1 MFKIIEGD
9 FKNNKYSNEE
19 YLDNWPM
26 LYILENG
33 KKAYIGES
41 NHVKTRMT
49 QHATNEEKRIFNKVH
64 FIYSRLF
71 NQSVTFDYESK
82 LIQYIVADELFQVT
96 NKNSGI
102 ADKQYYE
109 KEKYDK
115 KFELLWRK
123 LQKEKLVKHSLEE
136 IENSDLFKYSP
147 YKELNDNQRKA
158 VEDILAQIESGNVNR
173 VVVNGMPGSG
183 KTIVAVYLMK
193 YLADSEEF
201 AGKKIGFVVPQ
212 TSLRKTMKFIFR
224 SIYGL
229 TPSQVLSP
237 SDITKKKYDILLVD
251 EAHRL
256 HQYKNISYRGA
267 FKKSCERLGMTT
279 DADELDWILE
289 QSKCAVLF
297 YDYNQVVGP
306 SGIDYERFEEKM
318 RNPYKKHT
326 ISYFTL
332 ATQMRVQGGNDYIAF
347 IKDLLAGAADR
358 KYHSKKYDLK
368 LYSDFSKFEKDMY
381 AKEEETGLSRM
392 VAGYAWPW
400 ISKNDRSKKDIEI
413 QGVKRMWN
421 HCSDEPMTE
430 YEIYSYEAYR
440 RKYQDDIRE
449 VPRVTLMSLDQEELN
464 RYVELLKRG
473 KQRLA
478 TLDNESIYELMSIK
492 RGEKVTLS
500 ATLLFSP
507 YPQAYFPQLCI
518 TAIVIPGRTI
528 GSLGDMGERF
538 SDNQRIEGTIPE
550 MLDEALLFV
559 KRNMRTKT
567 IISPTT
573 GRRTDR
579 TDYPITAVRE
589 AIINA
594 LVHRDYSIHTE
605 GMPIQLIMFEDRIEI
620 HNPGGLYGRITI
632 DQLGKIQPDTRNPVL
647 ASALETLGIT
657 ENRYSGI
664 PTIRMEMEKYNLRQ
678 PEFLDERGSFIVKLY
693 KESKND
699 YEDMSNDEETNNL
712 IVFCKTPRTRKEIC
726 DYLGLNSVTYAIQTY
741 VNPLVEA
748 GVIKLSIP
756 DKPKSP
762 KQLYYS
768 VEREE

>member
-64 FIYSRLF
+64 FIYSRLC

-109 KEKYDK
+109 KEKYDE

-147 YKELNDNQRKA
+147 YKELNDSQRKA

-256 HQYKNISYRGA
+256 HQYKNISYRGSFQEKLRTA
-267 FKKSCERLGMTT
+267 GHDDRRRRIRL
-279 DADELDWILE
+279 
-289 QSKCAVLF
+289 
-297 YDYNQVVGP
+297 
-306 SGIDYERFEEKM
+306 
-318 RNPYKKHT
+318 
-326 ISYFTL
+326 
-332 ATQMRVQGGNDYIAF
+332 
-347 IKDLLAGAADR
+347 
-358 KYHSKKYDLK
+358 
-368 LYSDFSKFEKDMY
+368 
-381 AKEEETGLSRM
+381 
-392 VAGYAWPW
+392 
-400 ISKNDRSKKDIEI
+400 DI
-413 QGVKRMWN
+413 
-421 HCSDEPMTE
+421 
-430 YEIYSYEAYR
+430 
-440 RKYQDDIRE
+440 
-449 VPRVTLMSLDQEELN
+449 
-464 RYVELLKRG
+464 
-473 KQRLA
+473 
-478 TLDNESIYELMSIK
+478 
-492 RGEKVTLS
+492 
-500 ATLLFSP
+500 
-507 YPQAYFPQLCI
+507 
-518 TAIVIPGRTI
+518 
-528 GSLGDMGERF
+528 
-538 SDNQRIEGTIPE
+538 GTIKVCSVI
-550 MLDEALLFV
+550 LRLQ
-559 KRNMRTKT
+559 
-567 IISPTT
+567 S
-573 GRRTDR
+573 
-579 TDYPITAVRE
+579 
-589 AIINA
+589 
-594 LVHRDYSIHTE
+594 
-605 GMPIQLIMFEDRIEI
+605 
-620 HNPGGLYGRITI
+620 GGW
-632 DQLGKIQPDTRNPVL
+632 
-647 ASALETLGIT
+647 
-657 ENRYSGI
+657 
-664 PTIRMEMEKYNLRQ
+664 
-678 PEFLDERGSFIVKLY
+678 
-693 KESKND
+693 
-699 YEDMSNDEETNNL
+699 
-712 IVFCKTPRTRKEIC
+712 
-726 DYLGLNSVTYAIQTY
+726 SV
-741 VNPLVEA
+741 
-748 GVIKLSIP
+748 GH
-756 DKPKSP
+756 
-762 KQLYYS
+762 
-768 VEREE
+768 

>member
-49 QHATNEEKRIFNKVH
+49 QHTTNEEKRIFNKVH

-109 KEKYDK
+109 KGKYDK

-147 YKELNDNQRKA
+147 YKELNDSQRKA

-237 SDITKKKYDILLVD
+237 SDITKKKYDILLID

-267 FKKSCERLGMTT
+267 FKK
-279 DADELDWILE
+279 
-289 QSKCAVLF
+289 AV
-297 YDYNQVVGP
+297 NGW
-306 SGIDYERFEEKM
+306 
-318 RNPYKKHT
+318 
-326 ISYFTL
+326 
-332 ATQMRVQGGNDYIAF
+332 A
-347 IKDLLAGAADR
+347 
-358 KYHSKKYDLK
+358 
-368 LYSDFSKFEKDMY
+368 
-381 AKEEETGLSRM
+381 
-392 VAGYAWPW
+392 
-400 ISKNDRSKKDIEI
+400 
-413 QGVKRMWN
+413 
-421 HCSDEPMTE
+421 
-430 YEIYSYEAYR
+430 
-440 RKYQDDIRE
+440 
-449 VPRVTLMSLDQEELN
+449 
-464 RYVELLKRG
+464 
-473 KQRLA
+473 
-478 TLDNESIYELMSIK
+478 
-492 RGEKVTLS
+492 
-500 ATLLFSP
+500 
-507 YPQAYFPQLCI
+507 
-518 TAIVIPGRTI
+518 
-528 GSLGDMGERF
+528 
-538 SDNQRIEGTIPE
+538 
-550 MLDEALLFV
+550 
-559 KRNMRTKT
+559 
-567 IISPTT
+567 
-573 GRRTDR
+573 
-579 TDYPITAVRE
+579 
-589 AIINA
+589 
-594 LVHRDYSIHTE
+594 
-605 GMPIQLIMFEDRIEI
+605 
-620 HNPGGLYGRITI
+620 
-632 DQLGKIQPDTRNPVL
+632 
-647 ASALETLGIT
+647 
-657 ENRYSGI
+657 
-664 PTIRMEMEKYNLRQ
+664 
-678 PEFLDERGSFIVKLY
+678 
-693 KESKND
+693 
-699 YEDMSNDEETNNL
+699 
-712 IVFCKTPRTRKEIC
+712 
-726 DYLGLNSVTYAIQTY
+726 
-741 VNPLVEA
+741 
-748 GVIKLSIP
+748 
-756 DKPKSP
+756 
-762 KQLYYS
+762 
-768 VEREE
+768 